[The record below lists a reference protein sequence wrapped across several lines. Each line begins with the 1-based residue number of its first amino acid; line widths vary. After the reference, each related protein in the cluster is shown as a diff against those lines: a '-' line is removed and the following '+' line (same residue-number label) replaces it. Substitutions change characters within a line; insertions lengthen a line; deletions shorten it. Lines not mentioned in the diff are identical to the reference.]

1 MTKSD
6 AGHTAPKLNLKRT
19 FSVGFAFLLI
29 SMFWSVYDNIVAKML
44 INDFGLNQTWSG
56 VLLALDNII
65 ALFLLPLFGA
75 LSDKTRTKMGKRT
88 PYILIGTIV
97 AAVIFVGLA
106 AVDFFQQAVIAKEAI
121 SGVLEDS
128 GNFYFTVNGV
138 INTSDA
144 VKSVVATARSTYI
157 FQVITTNYSGYLV
170 AFIGIL
176 LIVLIAMASFR
187 TPAVSLMPD
196 VTIKPL
202 RSKANAVI
210 NLMGAV
216 GGLIALLATN
226 FLGKDYQN
234 YIPLFALIGGLML
247 VMLSVFMILVREV
260 PWSKSM
266 EEDSIRYGI
275 EKKETIAKEDADPKY
290 KEKMPKDVK
299 KSFLLILASVI
310 LWFMAYNAATS
321 KFSDYATNVVDFSSW
336 ALALMIANVA
346 AIISFYPVGIISTKL
361 GRRKTILG
369 GIVILLVAFILGY
382 FVTKETNFLMFVT
395 MALAG
400 IGWAT
405 INVNSY
411 PMVVEMSHG
420 SNIGVY
426 TGYYYTASMAAQI
439 ATPIFSGILMDLID
453 RRVLFIYCAVFAALA
468 FVTMLFVRHGDSKQI
483 DDEVVEIDLD

>member
-1 MTKSD
+1 
-6 AGHTAPKLNLKRT
+6 
-19 FSVGFAFLLI
+19 
-29 SMFWSVYDNIVAKML
+29 
-44 INDFGLNQTWSG
+44 
-56 VLLALDNII
+56 
-65 ALFLLPLFGA
+65 
-75 LSDKTRTKMGKRT
+75 
-88 PYILIGTIV
+88 
-97 AAVIFVGLA
+97 
-106 AVDFFQQAVIAKEAI
+106 
-121 SGVLEDS
+121 
-128 GNFYFTVNGV
+128 
-138 INTSDA
+138 
-144 VKSVVATARSTYI
+144 
-157 FQVITTNYSGYLV
+157 
-170 AFIGIL
+170 
-176 LIVLIAMASFR
+176 
-187 TPAVSLMPD
+187 
-196 VTIKPL
+196 
-202 RSKANAVI
+202 
-210 NLMGAV
+210 
-216 GGLIALLATN
+216 
-226 FLGKDYQN
+226 
-234 YIPLFALIGGLML
+234 
-247 VMLSVFMILVREV
+247 
-260 PWSKSM
+260 
-266 EEDSIRYGI
+266 
-275 EKKETIAKEDADPKY
+275 
-290 KEKMPKDVK
+290 MPKDVK

>member
-216 GGLIALLATN
+216 GGLVALLATN

-275 EKKETIAKEDADPKY
+275 EKKETIAKEEADPKY

>member
-321 KFSDYATNVVDFSSW
+321 KFSDYATMVVDFSSW

>member
-275 EKKETIAKEDADPKY
+275 EKKETIAKEEADPKY

>member
-6 AGHTAPKLNLKRT
+6 SGHTAPKLNLKRT

-216 GGLIALLATN
+216 GGLVALLATN

-275 EKKETIAKEDADPKY
+275 EKKETIAKEEADPKY

>member
-121 SGVLEDS
+121 SGVLEGTD
-128 GNFYFTVNGV
+128 GFYFTVNGV
-138 INTSDA
+138 ISTSNP

-216 GGLIALLATN
+216 GGLVALLATN

-369 GIVILLVAFILGY
+369 GIIILLVAFILGY

-483 DDEVVEIDLD
+483 NDEVVEIDLD

>member
-1 MTKSD
+1 
-6 AGHTAPKLNLKRT
+6 
-19 FSVGFAFLLI
+19 
-29 SMFWSVYDNIVAKML
+29 
-44 INDFGLNQTWSG
+44 
-56 VLLALDNII
+56 
-65 ALFLLPLFGA
+65 
-75 LSDKTRTKMGKRT
+75 
-88 PYILIGTIV
+88 
-97 AAVIFVGLA
+97 
-106 AVDFFQQAVIAKEAI
+106 
-121 SGVLEDS
+121 
-128 GNFYFTVNGV
+128 
-138 INTSDA
+138 
-144 VKSVVATARSTYI
+144 
-157 FQVITTNYSGYLV
+157 
-170 AFIGIL
+170 
-176 LIVLIAMASFR
+176 MASFR

-216 GGLIALLATN
+216 GGLVALLATN

-275 EKKETIAKEDADPKY
+275 EKKETIAKEEANPKY

>member
-75 LSDKTRTKMGKRT
+75 LSDKTRTKMGKRM

-128 GNFYFTVNGV
+128 GNFYFTVNGE

-216 GGLIALLATN
+216 GGLIALLATH

-321 KFSDYATNVVDFSSW
+321 KFSDYATMVVDFSSW